1 MKILNAE
8 FVISAVAPPQY
19 PKDGLPEVAVVGRS
33 NVGKSSLL
41 NALLQRRALAKVSS
55 TPGKTQLI
63 NFFRVTTDDRAVSCF
78 RLVDL
83 PGYGY
88 AKVSRTT
95 REEWGPMIERYLRSR
110 DALCG
115 VIFLIDARGVQPS
128 DVSTWRWLA
137 TLGVPLVP
145 VATKIDKLKRGE
157 RKAALESMHAALGL
171 GPEEAVLVTS
181 AETKEG
187 MPELRKA
194 LTLTLSLRERER

>member
-1 MKILNAE
+1 MKILTAE
-8 FVISAVAPPQY
+8 FVISAAAPPQY
-19 PKDGLPEVAVVGRS
+19 PKDGLPEVAMVGRS

-41 NALLQRRALAKVSS
+41 NALLQRRALAKVSG

-63 NFFRVTTDDRAVSCF
+63 NFFRVTTDDRAAASF

-88 AKVSRTT
+88 AKVSRAT

-171 GPEEAVLVTS
+171 GPNEAVSVCS
-181 AETKEG
+181 SETGEG
-187 MPELRKA
+187 IAELRAAIKRLLA
-194 LTLTLSLRERER
+194 GEEC